1 MSARQHILIVDDEEA
16 IRGLLRE
23 ILEDEGFSVT
33 TAGNV
38 AEAQEARRVRRPD
51 LILLDIWMPDGD
63 GITLLKEWAQGYGM
77 DVPVIMIS
85 GHGTVE
91 TAVEATRIGAFDFL
105 EKPLS
110 HGKLLVT
117 IERALEMAALRRENV
132 GLRRQ
137 AASTELLGSSRA
149 ITQLKEQIQ
158 RIAHHNTT
166 VFLTGESGTGKEV
179 FARYLHTHSPR
190 ARNVFLSVNI
200 GGLARDSVEQEI
212 FGSESKGRVHFGAL
226 EQANGGTLLLKDI
239 TDLSLDMQARLLNAL
254 ETQSLVRI
262 DGLDPV
268 RIDVRIVAATR
279 HDLKAA
285 VEAGQFRD
293 DLYYHLNVV
302 PLRIPALRQHAED
315 VPELLAHYL
324 ELFVTHEGLPRRQFS
339 NAALQRLRAYAWP
352 GNVRELKNLVQR
364 LLILGTG
371 PAIEAPEVEQ
381 ALGIRPAIAM
391 ESRPGFDLPM
401 REAREQF
408 EKAYLEYQLQ
418 HEQGNVSKV
427 AERIGLERTHLHRK
441 LRALGIDPK
450 YIKHAAGRSRDDA

>member
-1 MSARQHILIVDDEEA
+1 MSA
-16 IRGLLRE
+16 
-23 ILEDEGFSVT
+23 S
-33 TAGNV
+33 AGTN
-38 AEAQEARRVRRPD
+38 A
-51 LILLDIWMPDGD
+51 
-63 GITLLKEWAQGYGM
+63 K
-77 DVPVIMIS
+77 
-85 GHGTVE
+85 
-91 TAVEATRIGAFDFL
+91 
-105 EKPLS
+105 
-110 HGKLLVT
+110 
-117 IERALEMAALRRENV
+117 
-132 GLRRQ
+132 
-137 AASTELLGSSRA
+137 
-149 ITQLKEQIQ
+149 TQLKEQIQ

-200 GGLARDSVEQEI
+200 GGLARDSVEHEI

-254 ETQSLVRI
+254 ETQSLVRV

-302 PLRIPALRQHAED
+302 PLQIPALRQHAED

-324 ELFVTHEGLPRRQFS
+324 ELFVAHEGLPRRQFS

-364 LLILGTG
+364 LLILGSG
-371 PAIEAPEVEQ
+371 PVIEAPEVDQ
-381 ALGIRPAIAM
+381 ALGIRPAIAT

-450 YIKHAAGRSRDDA
+450 YIKHATGRGRDDA